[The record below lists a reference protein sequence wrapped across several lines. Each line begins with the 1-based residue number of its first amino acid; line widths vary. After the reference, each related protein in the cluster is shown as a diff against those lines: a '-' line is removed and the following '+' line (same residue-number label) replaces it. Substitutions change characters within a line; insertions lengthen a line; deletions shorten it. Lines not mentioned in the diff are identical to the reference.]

1 MAIKKFHSGKHFLQ
15 LPGPSNVPDRI
26 LNAMSYPTID
36 HRGPEFSELAIQCFS
51 GIKTIFKTKN
61 PVIIFPASGTG
72 AWEAALVNTLNEGDH
87 VLMVETGHFASLW
100 NKMAIKL
107 GLNTEFIE
115 TNWRNGLDHL
125 QIEKRL
131 KLDVNQKI
139 KAVCIVHNE
148 TSTGCTSDVRA
159 VRQVLDNLKH
169 DALLMVDTISGL
181 ASINYEHDNW
191 GVDVTIS
198 GSQKG
203 LMLPPGLSF
212 NAISNKALLASKN
225 SKMKR
230 SYWDWN
236 EFIEFNKSGFFPYT
250 PATNMLFGLKE
261 AIAMLHEEGLEN
273 VFKRHARYS
282 EATRIAIQS
291 WGLEVF
297 CSNKD
302 RFSDVL
308 TAVIVPD
315 NKDADQLR
323 KVILEN
329 FNMSLGNGLS
339 KLKGKVFRIGH
350 LGDLSDLSLLG
361 TLNGV
366 EMGLDLMNIP
376 FQRGGVEKARE
387 YLKDNL

>member
-1 MAIKKFHSGKHFLQ
+1 MPIEKFHSGKHFLQ

-36 HRGPEFSELAIQCFS
+36 HRGPEFSELAIECLN

-61 PVIIFPASGTG
+61 PVIIFPSSGTG
-72 AWEAALVNTLNEGDH
+72 AWEAALVNTLNEGDR

-100 NKMAIKL
+100 NKMAMKL
-107 GLNTEFIE
+107 GLNTEFIK

-125 QIEKRL
+125 QIENRL
-131 KLDVNQKI
+131 KLDVDQKI

-148 TSTGCTSDVRA
+148 TSTGCTSDVKA

-169 DALLMVDTISGL
+169 DALLMVDSISGL

-203 LMLPPGLSF
+203 LMLPPGISF
-212 NAISNKALLASKN
+212 NAISNKALQASKN

-230 SYWDWN
+230 SYWDWV
-236 EFIEFNKSGFFPYT
+236 EFLEFNKNGFFPYT
-250 PATNMLFGLKE
+250 PATNLLFGLKE

-282 EATRIAIQS
+282 KATRIAVQS
-291 WGLEVF
+291 WGLEIF
-297 CSNKD
+297 CKDKERYSN
-302 RFSDVL
+302 VL
-308 TAVIVPD
+308 TAVIVPED
-315 NKDADQLR
+315 KDADQLR

-361 TLNGV
+361 TLSGV
-366 EMGLDLMNIP
+366 EMGLDLMEIP
-376 FQRGGVEKARE
+376 FQKGGVEKARE

>member
-36 HRGPEFSELAIQCFS
+36 HRGPEFAELAIECFN

-169 DALLMVDTISGL
+169 DALLMVDSISGL
-181 ASINYEHDNW
+181 ASMNYEHDNW
-191 GVDVTIS
+191 GVDVTVS

-212 NAISNKALLASKN
+212 NAISDKALLASKN
-225 SKMKR
+225 SKMRR
-230 SYWDWN
+230 SYWDWS
-236 EFIEFNKSGFFPYT
+236 EFLEFNKSGFFPYT

-361 TLNGV
+361 TLSGV
-366 EMGLDLMNIP
+366 EMGLDLMSIP

>member
-36 HRGPEFSELAIQCFS
+36 HRGPEFAELAIECFN

-107 GLNTEFIE
+107 GLNTEIIE

-169 DALLMVDTISGL
+169 DALLMVDSISGL
-181 ASINYEHDNW
+181 ASMNYEHDNW
-191 GVDVTIS
+191 GVDVTVS

-212 NAISNKALLASKN
+212 NAISDKALLASIN
-225 SKMKR
+225 SKMRR

-236 EFIEFNKSGFFPYT
+236 EFLEFNKSGFFPYT

-361 TLNGV
+361 TLSGV
-366 EMGLDLMNIP
+366 EMGLDLMSIP